1 MKGVIKM
8 SAYIVNDKTIHAIVK
23 GFEMYKAEYRAKGY
37 KEPIQII
44 IDLQE
49 IRNGIGQS
57 LLNQNYKSVNFR
69 YNKNDETPIYNY
81 EDVEINEGILLG
93 CIDCYIYQACETDD
107 FFESELYKSLVN
119 LKNAMLEKMINAKGY
134 EIPWGYKD

>member
-1 MKGVIKM
+1 M

-69 YNKNDETPIYNY
+69 YNENDETPIYNY

>member
-1 MKGVIKM
+1 M

>member
-1 MKGVIKM
+1 M

-69 YNKNDETPIYNY
+69 YNENDETPIYNY

-93 CIDCYIYQACETDD
+93 CIDYYIYQACETDD